1 MPTAGGGAESPAA
14 GVWDL
19 KPQPYLMHRGSQPV
33 EPLAVEPQVIRVGKT
48 YKSPVP
54 AYAGGDVMPLEK
66 DGLMQPK
73 RAAYP

>member
-1 MPTAGGGAESPAA
+1 MPAAGGGAESPAA
-14 GVWDL
+14 WVRDL
-19 KPQPYLMHRGSQPV
+19 KPQPDLMHRSSQAV
-33 EPLAVEPQVIRVGKT
+33 EPLAVESQVIRVGKT

-54 AYAGGDVMPLEK
+54 AYAGRDIMPLEK